1 MQHIYPISYTL
12 DGGFGEKDSY
22 LVLVHLKLQSLETVV
37 LLQLGVRFSN
47 RKSITSFFIVFH
59 LLAPTVQFIIVILA
73 LSSRVFCYFFILVS
87 SMYLL
92 FSTVFIWMLYLFFP
106 QSHQGRCRRE
116 TNAGCIGALHWRYF
130 SKPGN
135 NLCYYVWLQMVV
147 YFIQARV

>member
-59 LLAPTVQFIIVILA
+59 LAPLVQFIIVILA

-87 SMYLL
+87 PMYLL
-92 FSTVFIWMLYLFFP
+92 FSTVFVWMLYLFFP

-135 NLCYYVWLQMVV
+135 NLCYYVLLQMVV